1 MLMVNLLD
9 LGVLSGNTKLLF
21 LDAMLEGER

>member
-9 LGVLSGNTKLLF
+9 LGVLSGSTKWLF
-21 LDAMLEGER
+21 LDAMMEGER